1 MCRAGA
7 IFTLAVVIMLLSIKV
22 KIMNCCKQAV
32 GKMVTCALDACLCI
46 AGLFNLRLVDKSYF

>member
-1 MCRAGA
+1 MCGAGD
-7 IFTLAVVIMLLSIKV
+7 IFDLAVVIMLVSIKV

-46 AGLFNLRLVDKSYF
+46 AGLFKFRLVDESYF